1 MLTHLETY
9 DRPKKSSWLLDSW
22 MIDRTFVLLLFNEFL
37 GVPASELGLS
47 RYSVDLVTMLQ

>member
-37 GVPASELGLS
+37 GVLASELGLS